1 MAMTK
6 EEKERRDGFTKA
18 ALANQ
23 EWGFAFWAA
32 TDEQCRQV
40 AAGVVKLA
48 DAVIAELDKEA

>member
-1 MAMTK
+1 MTK